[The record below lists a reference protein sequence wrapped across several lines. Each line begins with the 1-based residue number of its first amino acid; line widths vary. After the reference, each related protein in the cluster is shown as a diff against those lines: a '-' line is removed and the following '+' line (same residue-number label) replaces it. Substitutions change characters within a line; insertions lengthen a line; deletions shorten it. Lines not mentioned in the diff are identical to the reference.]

1 MISFNFRFSMK
12 TLNLVILFWLI
23 IFCLLFSCKQS
34 KKDIPVTVSWS
45 TNEPLSIPFR
55 IRIQKYQHANLIRNS
70 SFESGKEL
78 IIDTAGTT
86 FRIDGWKK
94 VGNSVEWV
102 NVMIDSLYK
111 ADEAIDSLHSIKIHR
126 TGIDETDE
134 RGEGIIS
141 DFIKVIPGNY
151 SLSYYIKL
159 ENVCSSKERLGTK
172 LYDAINIIIYYY
184 DKNKI
189 PISSKL
195 YLPHKDMY
203 IDNSFKGLSF
213 SNYWQIEKFDWA
225 RVTGKSHN
233 FNYPEGDIPD
243 ETRYVKIYFGMKGVG
258 TMWLDNVDFRY
269 TKSNFTALERMKY
282 LTDTIFSKHNVIIPS
297 PKEIEKYESIIYYEP
312 GDDYKSLPKILVPE
326 KITIETRNAAQLL
339 KSKLE
344 SLYKSLSNESENY
357 FNIRIVTRLSAS
369 DLNSSRIIFS
379 VGKNLLYRRFREIL
393 PVNDI
398 KNIPQAY
405 FIYTNSDINNLIFL
419 AGNRPIGD
427 FYAVTTAIQ
436 LFDTKKFIF
445 HNAKVIDYPDFVNR
459 YYNLS
464 AKDGIYDVLK
474 NISYIDELTYYKING
489 AYLSVDLS
497 VDSIKYKQIT
507 EGISSRYAN
516 SDIFNF
522 KILLAPEIFFDYI
535 TYKSDLNTEDE
546 QIRIININQDKLK
559 NICNTGFNNGASGV
573 VYVSWFVIP
582 SQINLC
588 QVKSPDNY
596 FNISNAL
603 SRNVITI
610 SNIADDE
617 YAGKDFGILLPWYNN
632 NLIDDSRGNAEVLL
646 ERIMSGFPD
655 KIFYFW
661 TGNSSY
667 SLKSDNADLERMK
680 YYLKKIPVY
689 WDNSVLTLSRNMNMP
704 GYYSHYPGK
713 VRLYNIFEPYNN
725 NNIEV
730 IIENIDKEQIF
741 FNSTVNSELDLIKF
755 ATIADFSWNTKT
767 YDPDLSLWKIL
778 LSRYGFEAAK
788 LLIFINDEYFS
799 LKETIL
805 KLNSEGL
812 APKLIKR
819 GESIINNL
827 NTGLKKLASI
837 IGESHPLTC
846 ELRNKIEHIT
856 REYNELNSQLNFNQE
871 KSQSIEN
878 MD

>member
-1 MISFNFRFSMK
+1 MISYNFRFSMK
-12 TLNLVILFWLI
+12 TLNLVILFWGI
-23 IFCLLFSCKQS
+23 FFCLLFSCKQP
-34 KKDIPVTVSWS
+34 KKDIPVTVSWLS
-45 TNEPLSIPFR
+45 NEPLSIPFR
-55 IRIQKYQHANLIRNS
+55 IRLQKYQRANLIRNS
-70 SFESGKEL
+70 SFESGREL
-78 IIDTAGTT
+78 IIDTTGTT

-94 VGNSVEWV
+94 VGNNVEWV

-126 TGIDETDE
+126 TSIDETDE

-151 SLSYYIKL
+151 SLSFCIKL
-159 ENVCSSKERLGTK
+159 ENVCSNKERLGTK

-189 PISSKL
+189 PVSSKL
-195 YLPHKDMY
+195 YLPHKDIY
-203 IDNSFKGLSF
+203 INNSFKGLSF

-233 FNYPEGDIPD
+233 FNYPEGYIPD
-243 ETRYVKIYFGMKGVG
+243 ETRYVKIFFGMKGIG
-258 TMWLDNVDFRY
+258 IMWLDNVDFRY

-282 LTDTIFSKHNVIIPS
+282 LTDTIFSKHKVIIPS

-326 KITIETRNAAQLL
+326 NVTIETRNAAQLL
-339 KSKLE
+339 KSRLE
-344 SLYKSLSNESENY
+344 SLYKSISGGDNNY
-357 FNIRIVTRLSAS
+357 FKIRIVTRLSAS
-369 DLNSSRIIFS
+369 DLNSSRLIFS
-379 VGKNLLYRRFREIL
+379 VGKNILYRRFREIL

-398 KNIPQAY
+398 KDKPQAY

-419 AGNRPIGD
+419 AGNNPAGD
-427 FYAVTTAIQ
+427 FYAATTSIQ
-436 LFDTKKFIF
+436 LFDSKKYIF
-445 HNAKVIDYPDFVNR
+445 HNAKVIDYPDFKNR

-464 AKDGIYDVLK
+464 VKDGINDVFE
-474 NISYIDELTYYKING
+474 NISYINKLTYYKING
-489 AYLSVDLS
+489 AYLSCDLS
-497 VDSIKYKQIT
+497 VDSVKYKQIT
-507 EGISSRYAN
+507 ESISSKYAN
-516 SDIFNF
+516 RDIFNF
-522 KILLAPEIFFDYI
+522 KILLAPETFFDYI

-546 QIRIININQDKLK
+546 QISIVNINQDKLK
-559 NICNTGFNNGASGV
+559 KICNTGFNNGASGI
-573 VYVSWFVIP
+573 VYVPCFIIP
-582 SQINLC
+582 SQKNLC
-588 QVKSPDNY
+588 RVKSLDNY
-596 FNISNAL
+596 FNICNTL
-603 SRNVITI
+603 SRNVLNI
-610 SNIADDE
+610 SNILEDE
-617 YAGKDFGILLPWYNN
+617 YAGRDFGILLPWCNN
-632 NLIDDSRGNAEVLL
+632 NLIDYSRGNAEVLL
-646 ERIMSGFPD
+646 ERIISGFPD

-661 TGNSSY
+661 TGNSGF

-689 WDNSVLTLSRNMNMP
+689 WDNSVLTVSRNMNMP
-704 GYYSHYPGK
+704 EYYSYYPGK
-713 VRLYNIFEPYNN
+713 VRLYNIFEPYDD
-725 NNIEV
+725 NNIDV
-730 IIENIDKEQIF
+730 IVENIDKEQIF
-741 FNSTVNSELDLIKF
+741 FNGNVNSELDLIKF

-778 LSRYGFEAAK
+778 LSRYGLEAAK
-788 LLIFINDEYFS
+788 LLILINDEYFS

-805 KLNSEGL
+805 YLHSEGL
-812 APKLIKR
+812 AQKRIKR

-837 IGESHPLTC
+837 IGESHPLTG

-856 REYNELNSQLNFNQE
+856 GEYNELNSQLNFNQG